1 MLGPLKSYSSID
13 RYLIPLVVIQVVL
26 LITMIFYSFVLVR
39 ETASAYIGGYK
50 VQSEVFSNIQG
61 GSKSEES
68 LTRRQIEKKKLQEI
82 LGYFSND
89 FINAILNYFWLVSP
103 QSIVDFR
110 VKGAEV
116 ILALDEHDKVLRGSV
131 VQTRPFEVE
140 EQLVFE
146 EVNKLVLQLIDMQSP
161 SHQVVAMQR
170 KGFLLM
176 RLINHRLIAQS
187 TGLSEDL
194 VLEMK
199 ADLNEFQ
206 AILNAFKSGNKT
218 LKIDRLRDQQAQES
232 LYIIENGFDSIK
244 QLTLRSIR
252 EKTIFFEVLGA
263 QREKLDALDRLITA
277 SKLLDSELNSSFS
290 KLTTS
295 ANVLAILI
303 LEMLISVTFLIMI
316 ILKEGSSDLSVK
328 AKSRVS
334 EPLLEETVDPIPSE
348 DVSLGISEE
357 ADVIFNRLEYILV
370 TQVNDLGDIP
380 DFNEKLKSFHAN
392 LAIQVGVLEF
402 FRLESYKKDVKHIVQ
417 ILEESEE
424 NESLNSEKLSELIKD
439 LKKIV
444 GSVSFKRE
452 LAALR

>member
-1 MLGPLKSYSSID
+1 MLGPLKSNSSID

-39 ETASAYIGGYK
+39 ETASAHIGGYK
-50 VQSEVFSNIQG
+50 FQPEVFSNIQG

-146 EVNKLVLQLIDMQSP
+146 EVNKLVLQLIDMRSP

-176 RLINHRLIAQS
+176 RLINHGLIAQS

-218 LKIDRLRDQQAQES
+218 LKIDQLRDQQAQES

-244 QLTLRSIR
+244 QLTLKSIG
-252 EKTIFFEVLGA
+252 EQQIFFEVLGA

-303 LEMLISVTFLIMI
+303 LEMLTSVTFLIMI
-316 ILKEGSSDLSVK
+316 ILKEGSSDLSVQ

-334 EPLLEETVDPIPSE
+334 EPLLEEPVDPIPSE
-348 DVSLGISEE
+348 ELSLDISEE
-357 ADVIFNRLEYILV
+357 ADVIFDRLEYTLV
-370 TQVNDLGDIP
+370 AQVNDLADIT

-392 LAIQVGVLEF
+392 LVIQVGVLEF

-424 NESLNSEKLSELIKD
+424 NESLNSEKLSELIVD

-452 LAALR
+452 LAELR

>member
-1 MLGPLKSYSSID
+1 MLGPLKSNSSID

-39 ETASAYIGGYK
+39 ETASAHIGGYK
-50 VQSEVFSNIQG
+50 FQPEVFSNIQG

-116 ILALDEHDKVLRGSV
+116 ILALDEHDKALRGLV
-131 VQTRPFEVE
+131 VQTRPSEVE

-146 EVNKLVLQLIDMQSP
+146 EVNKLVLQLIDMRSP

-170 KGFLLM
+170 KGLLLM
-176 RLINHRLIAQS
+176 RLINHGLIAQS

-199 ADLNEFQ
+199 ADLKEFQ

-244 QLTLRSIR
+244 QLTLKSIG
-252 EKTIFFEVLGA
+252 EQQIFFEVLGA
-263 QREKLDALDRLITA
+263 QREKLEALDRLITA

-316 ILKEGSSDLSVK
+316 ILKEGSSDYSVQ

-334 EPLLEETVDPIPSE
+334 EPLVEEIDPIPSE
-348 DVSLGISEE
+348 EFSLDISEE
-357 ADVIFNRLEYILV
+357 ADVIFDRLEYTLV
-370 TQVNDLGDIP
+370 AQVNDLADIP

-424 NESLNSEKLSELIKD
+424 NESLNSEKLSELIVD

>member
-1 MLGPLKSYSSID
+1 MLGPLKSNSSID

-50 VQSEVFSNIQG
+50 FQSEVFSNIQG

-68 LTRRQIEKKKLQEI
+68 RTRRQIEKKKLQEI

-116 ILALDEHDKVLRGSV
+116 ILALDEHDKALRGLV
-131 VQTRPFEVE
+131 VQTWPSEVE

-146 EVNKLVLQLIDMQSP
+146 EVNKLVLQLIDMRSP

-170 KGFLLM
+170 KGLLLM
-176 RLINHRLIAQS
+176 RLINHGLIAQS

-206 AILNAFKSGNKT
+206 AILNAFKSGDKT

-252 EKTIFFEVLGA
+252 EKTIFFETLGA
-263 QREKLDALDRLITA
+263 QREKLGALDRLFTA

-316 ILKEGSSDLSVK
+316 ILKEGSSDYSVQ

-334 EPLLEETVDPIPSE
+334 EPLVEEIDPIPSE
-348 DVSLGISEE
+348 EFSLDISEE
-357 ADVIFNRLEYILV
+357 ADVIFDRLEYTLV
-370 TQVNDLGDIP
+370 AQVNDLADIP

-424 NESLNSEKLSELIKD
+424 DKSLNSEKLLELIVD